1 MTDRQFKITKIKWF
15 RRQIK
20 NWARENLRDFPW
32 RNTLDPYKILVAELL
47 LQKTNAA
54 TVAPIYQELIDRYPT
69 LNALAVAP
77 VEDITKL
84 LQPLGLSFR
93 VDRLFQLT
101 QVVLEEYGGNIPTTE
116 AQLLK
121 LPGVGKYT
129 AKSVCA
135 HAFGQ
140 SKAVLDTNVARILER
155 FFGFEGD
162 RVKTRCPK
170 LQAAAD
176 RVAPQINVSTW
187 NLALLDFGAA
197 VCTARNPRCAE
208 CPLRPQCEYAIPK
221 AQQNEKIVNKPVYT

>member
-1 MTDRQFKITKIKWF
+1 MTDYQLQIPQIKWF

-20 NWARENLRDFPW
+20 SWGIQNLRDFPW
-32 RNTLDPYKILVAELL
+32 RNTQDPYKILVAELL

-54 TVAPIYQELIDRYPT
+54 TVAPIYQTLIDRYPT

-93 VDRLFQLT
+93 VDRLYQLT
-101 QVVLEEYGGNIPTTE
+101 QVVLEQYGGIIPETE
-116 AQLLK
+116 AQLLE

-140 SKAVLDTNVARILER
+140 PKAVLDTNVARILER
-155 FFGFEGD
+155 FFGLEGG
-162 RVKTRCPK
+162 RVKWRSQE
-170 LQAAAD
+170 LQSAAEQAA
-176 RVAPQINVSTW
+176 PKTNVGTW
-187 NLALLDFGAA
+187 NLTLLDFAAA
-197 VCTARNPRCAE
+197 VCTARNPRCGE
-208 CPLRPQCEYAIPK
+208 CPLQEQCKYADRSNI
-221 AQQNEKIVNKPVYT
+221 